1 MNNLSKG
8 VIALIALA
16 AGYSSTFIFPRIV
29 EVEKRVEVPVEKRV
43 EVIVEKPVEKIIEKR
58 VEVPVTR
65 IVEVPAKLTSEQLG
79 FIAEGKAVSM
89 ASFWNDNSPRCF
101 GDRKKTVKVLVNMSD
116 AAKSRTDEAA
126 IQARVESIFRNN
138 GFKITDSGGYS
149 SLITVDV
156 DLIQIEIGTRETGVA
171 GTLSVQVSQLMTAK
185 LGWGFESPNETSS
198 GYKRILAKTLSYE
211 RLVSVPANSYGTI
224 PPKFENLAIT
234 AANDLMKACERDEA
248 MISLP
253 R

>member
-16 AGYSSTFIFPRIV
+16 AGYCFTYLFPKIV

-43 EVIVEKPVEKIIEKR
+43 EVVVEKPVEKIIEKL

-65 IVEVPAKLTSEQLG
+65 TVEVPAKLTSEQLG
-79 FIAEGKAVSM
+79 FIAEGKAVSQ

-138 GFKITDSGGYS
+138 GFKITNSSNYS
-149 SLITVDV
+149 SLIIVNV
-156 DLIQIEIGTRETGVA
+156 ELVEIEIGTRETGVA
-171 GTLSVQVSQLMTAK
+171 GSLSIHVDQLMTAK
-185 LGWGFESPNETSS
+185 LGWGLEDSNASS
-198 GYKRILAKTLSYE
+198 VGYKRIFAKTLSYKT
-211 RLVSVPANSYGTI
+211 LVSVPVKSYGTV
-224 PPKFENLAIT
+224 PSMFENLAIT
-234 AANDLMKACERDEA
+234 SSNDLMKACERDEA
-248 MISLP
+248 AA